1 MARTRP
7 APADAAPP
15 APLPAW
21 DDIAHVSRY
30 VTDGR
35 AYAVLA
41 DGSHVEVDRSRPYT
55 GRGRRVL
62 PSPVEALIID
72 LDSALTA
79 GTVAPELRGALS
91 REAATVRGRY
101 VTRG

>member
-41 DGSHVEVDRSRPYT
+41 DGSHVEVDRARPYT
-55 GRGRRVL
+55 GRRRERQ
-62 PSPVEALIID
+62 PSPLEALVVE
-72 LDSALTA
+72 LDSALA
-79 GTVAPELRGALS
+79 AASVAPELRASLS
-91 REAATVRGRY
+91 REAATVRGAY
-101 VTRG
+101 VRR